1 MKSTQITIKDNKE
14 ALARLSDFEKMGHEL
29 YHFNGAT
36 WYIKAGVDC
45 VIVMDT
51 ANSSNITL
59 DIGSREWSK
68 SYLESTIGGYDFADS
83 IRAYREAIADKV
95 ECDIEDIPFT

>member
-1 MKSTQITIKDNKE
+1 
-14 ALARLSDFEKMGHEL
+14 
-29 YHFNGAT
+29 
-36 WYIKAGVDC
+36 
-45 VIVMDT
+45 MDT